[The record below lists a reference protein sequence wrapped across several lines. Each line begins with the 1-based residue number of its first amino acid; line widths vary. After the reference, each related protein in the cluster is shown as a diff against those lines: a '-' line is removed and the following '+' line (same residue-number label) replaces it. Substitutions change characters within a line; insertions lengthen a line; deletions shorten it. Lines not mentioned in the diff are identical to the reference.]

1 MSHSWSLSRRFESL
15 KGEKRWNG
23 WCSGHHAQLYNML
36 FLILLRICHTNRKL
50 LIRMC
55 MNEREFIHS
64 NIILFFS
71 YLIQVAAIDHR
82 KVIVPEKCNRQ
93 KKSWNFI
100 HNNYFYYCK
109 IMLLVLFIDIKFSF
123 SFNWRLFLDFNQETH
138 SADFA
143 LPDSPI
149 WSSHIISSDWYDKT
163 LDLLIC
169 YLLFSQIGQAHTWIV
184 KSYLLFSTVMK
195 FI

>member
-15 KGEKRWNG
+15 KREKRWNG

-36 FLILLRICHTNRKL
+36 FLILLRICNKNIKL

-71 YLIQVAAIDHR
+71 HLVQVAAIDHR

-100 HNNYFYYCK
+100 HNIYFYYCK
-109 IMLLVLFIDIKFSF
+109 IMLLVLFIEVIFFRFTEDYCLILMRKRAMLIVPYRIFRS
-123 SFNWRLFLDFNQETH
+123 DFHT
-138 SADFA
+138 S
-143 LPDSPI
+143 
-149 WSSHIISSDWYDKT
+149 
-163 LDLLIC
+163 LLRIDM
-169 YLLFSQIGQAHTWIV
+169 IRH
-184 KSYLLFSTVMK
+184 
-195 FI
+195 